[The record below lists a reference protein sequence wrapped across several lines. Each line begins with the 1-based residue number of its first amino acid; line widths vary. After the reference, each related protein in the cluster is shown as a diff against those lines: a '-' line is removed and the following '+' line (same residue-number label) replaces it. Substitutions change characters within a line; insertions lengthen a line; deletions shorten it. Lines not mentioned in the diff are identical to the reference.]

1 MAKKKYTI
9 KKGDTFSEIAK
20 RNGITTEELKRLN
33 PEIQDI
39 SKVNIG
45 QEINIGG
52 ENKKSDNS
60 KEKEDS
66 GRLYKFSDTGHVG
79 ENYAGNH
86 YPVNTGSA
94 VSRGV
99 VADGDPDRWY
109 RMVNPSIGTDLFNAI
124 IAAPGVWARYFSGER
139 KDYDR
144 ATEHEEKMWKAYL
157 TGDISELPESPYR
170 FDSDDEKAQYVGL
183 PREQT
188 IIIQSLL
195 DRDLMS
201 AYADKLEENTDKEY
215 AEKYREAALGLIDS
229 VYNNPGSWVLVNE
242 HISPIREYVLD
253 ENGDELYYTTGLG
266 ALKNFSIRWDDK
278 NNYIDVKDDYDFNGK
293 KLVEGII
300 PQRDVPL
307 RIRERIKFYPE
318 KGSLY
323 RRDSTILDNKRF
335 KPVYEGGGQWID
347 YDDHDYHKSGVYT
360 MPHID
365 RIIGYLKGTGE
376 GMAPNRGYVSP
387 GGSSNKARKD
397 KGVRENQDYIYN
409 RLVNEHGFAPIQA
422 VAILANL
429 THESGLTDDIL
440 GDNGAS
446 YGLQQW
452 QGQRRKNLFSF
463 AKSKGRSKPTVDDQI
478 DFLVHEYKNNQA
490 FQFKDKGQNL
500 YQAGKT
506 DKDMFDYFQY
516 SKADFDNAESLW
528 DATIA
533 WNQGAGRPNKKY
545 AFNNRRYEIAVH
557 LANRYGVDYG
567 KERKY
572 TDMGYSDMVQQEPV
586 NTGDKNQ
593 DYYEN
598 YGKQILVNVLPAQ
611 TPGTVQSVSFSETNV
626 EKELDEDEEYNAEQI
641 EAIRQ
646 EQEMEKRRS
655 LIAAFLP
662 NIQLKI
668 KGTSKASN

>member
-20 RNGITTEELKRLN
+20 RNGITTEEFKRLN

-52 ENKKSDNS
+52 GNKKSDNS

-79 ENYAGNH
+79 ENYVGNH
-86 YPVNTGSA
+86 YPANTGSA
-94 VSRGV
+94 VSKGV

-124 IAAPGVWARYFSGER
+124 MSAPGAWARYYSGER
-139 KDYDR
+139 KGYDR
-144 ATEHEEKMWKAYL
+144 ATEYEEKMWKAYL
-157 TGDISELPESPYR
+157 TGDINELPESPYR

-183 PREQT
+183 PREQA

-195 DRDLMS
+195 DRDFMS
-201 AYADKLEENTDKEY
+201 AYADKLEESTDKEY
-215 AEKYREAALGLIDS
+215 AKKYREAALGLIDS

-242 HISPIREYVLD
+242 HISPVKEYVLD

-278 NNYIDVKDDYDFNGK
+278 NNYIDVKDNYDFNGK

-323 RRDSTILDNKRF
+323 RRDSTALDNKRF
-335 KPVYEGGGQWID
+335 KPAYEGGGQWVDDDNSD
-347 YDDHDYHKSGVYT
+347 YNKSDVYT
-360 MPHID
+360 MSHID
-365 RIIGYLKGTGE
+365 RIMGYLKGAGE
-376 GMAPNRGYVSP
+376 GVLLDGEYILPENIPNKMKG
-387 GGSSNKARKD
+387 GGSIRK
-397 KGVRENQDYIYN
+397 KQDYIYN

-452 QGQRRKNLFSF
+452 KGPRRKNLFSF
-463 AKSKGRSKPTVDDQI
+463 AKSKGHSKPTFEDQV
-478 DFLVHEYKNNQA
+478 DFLAHEYKNNQA
-490 FQFKDKGQNL
+490 FQFKNKGQNL
-500 YQAGKT
+500 YQEGKVNN
-506 DKDMFDYFQY
+506 DIFDYFQY

-533 WNQGAGRPNKKY
+533 WNQGVGRPNKKY
-545 AFNNRRYEIAVH
+545 AFNGRRYEIAVH
-557 LANRYGVDYG
+557 LANRYGVEYG

-586 NTGDKNQ
+586 NTGDKKQ

-611 TPGTVQSVSFSETNV
+611 TSSTVQSVSSPETNV
-626 EKELDEDEEYNAEQI
+626 EKKLDEDEEYNAEQI
-641 EAIRQ
+641 EAMRQ
-646 EQEMEKRRS
+646 EQEMEKRRA
-655 LIAAFLP
+655 LVAAFLP

-668 KGTSKASN
+668 KGTSKTAN